1 MIPTLHHYRAKIERI
16 IDGDTIDVMIDCGFS
31 MWTKQRLRLL
41 HIDTPERNEPGYAD
55 AKAKLFEL
63 VMDFSLIEPDKVAW
77 QPLIVHTIKRDS
89 FGRWLATVWTE
100 GSEKSLNQSMIEFG
114 YPAKTK

>member
-1 MIPTLHHYRAKIERI
+1 
-16 IDGDTIDVMIDCGFS
+16 
-31 MWTKQRLRLL
+31 
-41 HIDTPERNEPGYAD
+41 
-55 AKAKLFEL
+55 
-63 VMDFSLIEPDKVAW
+63 MDWSSVEPDKVAW